1 MKQKWIKAVACS
13 IFSVLL
19 IGCRTTDVE
28 VNTEY
33 KNQATEQSE
42 VLSTDHV
49 RKVMIDGKLYVDTGE
64 TNNNM
69 PRCGVMDGQ
78 ITSSVDPDENP
89 SQDGQSNFGADWY
102 YQFGN
107 RSNRIEVTIDGNWY
121 IFAYNENNFEG
132 VSMAVVENT
141 NTSATVQITN
151 ETDKTA
157 IFGEE
162 YRLEQF
168 NEETQEWQSVEY
180 KKDPVFIEIAIVAN
194 ERETTMW
201 NVDWSDLYGK
211 LAKGQYRLVKE
222 IMDSQDSGDSTKYI
236 LSAEFIVET

>member
-1 MKQKWIKAVACS
+1 MKQKWIKTVACVIS
-13 IFSVLL
+13 SVLL
-19 IGCRTTDVE
+19 IGCRTDGE

-33 KNQATEQSE
+33 KNQATEQSG
-42 VLSTDHV
+42 VISVDNV

-102 YQFGN
+102 YQFGSRN
-107 RSNRIEVTIDGNWY
+107 NRIEVSMDGNWY

-132 VSMAVVENT
+132 VAMEVVQNT
-141 NTSATVQITN
+141 NTSATVEITN
-151 ETDKTA
+151 ETDKTV

-162 YRLEQF
+162 YKLEQF

-194 ERETTMW
+194 KGETTIW

-222 IMDSQDSGDSTKYI
+222 IMDSWDSGDSTKYV